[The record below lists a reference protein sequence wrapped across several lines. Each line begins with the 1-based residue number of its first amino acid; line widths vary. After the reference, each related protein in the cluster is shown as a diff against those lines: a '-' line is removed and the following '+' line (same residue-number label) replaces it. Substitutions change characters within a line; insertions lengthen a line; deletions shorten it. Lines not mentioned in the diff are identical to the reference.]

1 LLEEAKGN
9 QFHPRYLPSIMFYPG
24 HGFYTGIVDASSN
37 CSTPTIGFSQVHSEM
52 EAQGKSGRMVGSDKI
67 KSSSR
72 WNMSLVGFSDFVSQL
87 WKMIS
92 GHKPEDLDV

>member
-1 LLEEAKGN
+1 
-9 QFHPRYLPSIMFYPG
+9 
-24 HGFYTGIVDASSN
+24 
-37 CSTPTIGFSQVHSEM
+37 M